1 MEENTYY
8 TDKKLHVSKRNG
20 TSNHYESLR
29 KYNDGTRR
37 NFDSR
42 IANWRGEVFANESKH
57 VEYDTNATPE
67 FLFEFFKK
75 IML

>member
-20 TSNHYESLR
+20 TSNHYEYR